1 MSIKLKNLVFHS
13 DTFFE
18 EITYEKKNLL
28 IPFVFVA
35 LMGLFGILL
44 LWRFTFGYSLSNI
57 VEMMAFPFIV
67 WVIVTLVIFSV
78 ARIFSGTGSL
88 FATFQNIGFGTF
100 PLTLAVAGSVR
111 IVAVINGSPSTPVD
125 YSLLPFLSWMVFPFW
140 SFYLWY
146 CGILHA
152 HQLSRMKAAV
162 SVSSVAILLY
172 VVWVLNPFGGT
183 M

>member
-1 MSIKLKNLVFHS
+1 MSIDLMNLVFHPN
-13 DTFFE
+13 TFFA

-28 IPFVFVA
+28 FPFVFVA
-35 LMGLFGILL
+35 LMGLFGIWL
-44 LWRFTFGYSLSNI
+44 LWRFTFGYSLSII
-57 VEMMAFPFIV
+57 VEMMALPFIV
-67 WVIVTLVIFSV
+67 WVIVTLVIFCA

-125 YSLLPFLSWMVFPFW
+125 YSLLPFLSWMVLPFW

-146 CGILHA
+146 CGTLHA
-152 HQLSRMKAAV
+152 HHLSRMKAVV
-162 SVSSVAILLY
+162 SVSIVIILLY
-172 VVWVLNPFGGT
+172 GVWFINPFGGT